1 MKTCQIEI
9 RTVTFSYFSKKNR
22 SRSCPQ
28 VEPATLFSWSCGR
41 GMTRSDP
48 VRVSLYN
55 TTNRDH
61 FNLTEKTNPWV
72 FVVWRYIL
80 SPNFREQTVKEAPL
94 QSHRFTSAC
103 FFSFPFSLFLN
114 NTLNNTNPFASAYM
128 QRMSSFTCVCGHTKV
143 TTLPSSPCRK
153 KQPFMGV
160 RSGPSELNFLMRPRQ
175 RGS

>member
-1 MKTCQIEI
+1 MKTCQTEI

-48 VRVSLYN
+48 VRVSRYN
-55 TTNRDH
+55 TTDRDH

-80 SPNFREQTVKEAPL
+80 SPNFREQSKRLRSNHIDLPQPV
-94 QSHRFTSAC
+94 
-103 FFSFPFSLFLN
+103 FFLFSFSLFLN

-160 RSGPSELNFLMRPRQ
+160 RSGPSELNFLMRPRE